1 VRATARVPPSSALVE
16 PAYRLLLGAAL
27 PRVAARR
34 DRASRALFRA
44 MATTALD
51 RIPREERE
59 WISRI
64 EARRA
69 ELAATDFSPFA
80 RWASIAPVWGRF
92 LMRTV
97 RELSP
102 RSCLELGTGFGIS
115 AAYQAAALELNGA
128 GRLTTLER
136 LEGLGAIAAE
146 GFSRL
151 GLDGRVRL
159 RLGSKDDSLGRALEG
174 AGQIDYAF
182 LDADHTENATMAHF
196 ATLLPHLREGAIVVI
211 DDINWTEEMRRAWK
225 SIAGNERVSRKLE
238 LRRVGIL
245 VIAGHEDRGGVL
257 EP

>member
-1 VRATARVPPSSALVE
+1 VTATARIPPSSALVE

-44 MATTALD
+44 LATTALD
-51 RIPREERE
+51 RIPPEERA
-59 WISRI
+59 WIGRI

-69 ELAATDFSPFA
+69 ELASRDFSQFA
-80 RWASIAPVWGRF
+80 QWASIAPVWGRF

-128 GRLTTLER
+128 GSLTSLER
-136 LEGLGAIAAE
+136 IEGLGAIAEE
-146 GFSRL
+146 GLSRL
-151 GLDGRVRL
+151 GLEGRVQL
-159 RLGSKDDSLGRALEG
+159 RLGSIDDSLAGVLEG
-174 AGQIDYAF
+174 AGQIDYAL
-182 LDADHTENATMAHF
+182 LDADHTEDATMAHF
-196 ATLLPHLREGAIVVI
+196 AALLPHLRAGAIVVV
-211 DDINWTEEMRRAWK
+211 DDINWTEGMRRAWK
-225 SIAGNERVSRKLE
+225 SIVGNERVSSKLE

-245 VIAGHEDRGGVL
+245 VIEQ
-257 EP
+257 